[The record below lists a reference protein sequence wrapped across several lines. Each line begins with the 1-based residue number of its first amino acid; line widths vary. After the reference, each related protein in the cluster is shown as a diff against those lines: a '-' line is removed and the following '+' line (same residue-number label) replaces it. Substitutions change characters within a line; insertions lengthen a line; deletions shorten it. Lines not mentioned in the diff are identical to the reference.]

1 MLDILAEIMAAAQHD
16 ESIKGEISDIKDEG
30 DVLNIMP
37 VLSDDDENVAQEEI
51 AHAAQAHE
59 ANTPDIPFTDTM
71 DALSDGRVTKKM

>member
-37 VLSDDDENVAQEEI
+37 VLSDDDENVAQKVVNE
-51 AHAAQAHE
+51 
-59 ANTPDIPFTDTM
+59 
-71 DALSDGRVTKKM
+71 